1 MAHFRHNI
9 LGTAHFH
16 LNFHF
21 HIHFYF
27 HSRLHSQSQSH
38 FDSNTNTFHF
48 VDDDI
53 QDHLGRPQAR
63 RFNNV
68 GRLGDHIWPL
78 ARATDNMMKV
88 AQVVELEAD
97 NQHNPVHCCLTA
109 DLEAVGHSSFG
120 LEDNQL
126 EVEAR
131 EVVAVADNTT
141 GLGVGYASPSPFERH
156 DGRLL
161 CPTNSPCRHPCQCC
175 NSISWR
181 HHNPN

>member
-1 MAHFRHNI
+1 M
-9 LGTAHFH
+9 
-16 LNFHF
+16 
-21 HIHFYF
+21 
-27 HSRLHSQSQSH
+27 
-38 FDSNTNTFHF
+38 
-48 VDDDI
+48 
-53 QDHLGRPQAR
+53 
-63 RFNNV
+63 
-68 GRLGDHIWPL
+68 
-78 ARATDNMMKV
+78 
-88 AQVVELEAD
+88 VELEAD

-109 DLEAVGHSSFG
+109 DLEAVGHSSFGLEDNQLEVVGHSSFG

-161 CPTNSPCRHPCQCC
+161 CPTNPPCCYPCQCRNC
-175 NSISWR
+175 ISWW